1 MAKFQPVSNLQ
12 RSSSGGAFTTKL
24 ARRKML
30 PIPTF
35 RQHHA
40 MDVVTASMILS
51 PYVEAVLAS
60 SNLVHWM
67 YTKGRIVD
75 GPATLATDLVVSAL
89 CSNQSGARVAKLM
102 SVVFKRC
109 LSQLEDFIGVCILR
123 VAIIQ
128 RTSTRF
134 TKSEKGEIKINQ
146 VKEKP
151 QKEKKKKKEER
162 RERERK

>member
-12 RSSSGGAFTTKL
+12 RSSSGGAFTTRL

-30 PIPTF
+30 LIFGRDPTF
-35 RQHHA
+35 RQYHA

-89 CSNQSGARVAKLM
+89 CSHQSGARVAKLM

-109 LSQLEDFIGVCILR
+109 LGQLEDFIGVCILR

-128 RTSTRF
+128 RT
-134 TKSEKGEIKINQ
+134 
-146 VKEKP
+146 
-151 QKEKKKKKEER
+151 
-162 RERERK
+162 